1 MRIVFMDLGAAA
13 KASGNLLFPNDQV
26 KFLS

>member
-1 MRIVFMDLGAAA
+1 MRIVFTDLGAAA
-13 KASGNLLFPNDQV
+13 KASGNLLFLNDQV